1 MDLFRLLYTVSLPR
15 FREHPL
21 RTALTVA
28 GVMLGV
34 ATLVA
39 VVLVNRS
46 VVGSVQATFDDIS
59 GKADWQVA
67 GGSAGIDESLLE
79 TLKATPGVYKAT
91 PILQKTVRVSTQGL
105 DPEKRAQLE
114 GQYLLVL
121 GVDFLGEDD
130 EYFRAYGSQ
139 EVDAVK
145 EEPLAFLNSSTNIV
159 LSDKFAS
166 EYGYQVG
173 DTLPL
178 LTPAGTQDFEVWGF
192 IREEKIGR
200 AFGGFIGV
208 MYYQAAQVAFER
220 GTLVDR
226 FDVAIVPG
234 ADADEVRAAM
244 LKQLGPG
251 FEIERPERRSGRVT
265 KMLNAFQFALTMGSM
280 IALLV
285 GMFLIFNTI
294 SISVVQRKYEIG
306 ILRALGTTRGQI
318 LRLFTFEGTVM
329 GIVGSVVG
337 TGLGVLLARILL
349 GSVTQSVG
357 ELYLQVEANKVHMD
371 PILMVSGFV
380 LGIGMSLIS
389 SLWPAKVATA
399 VRPIETL
406 RASPTPAA
414 YDLTRPIGR
423 SDIIAMVLAAVSIVF
438 LFQDPIGGMPLFA
451 YGAMLTLTLMFA
463 LLMPRVV
470 LLVHRMFRP
479 LFARMAGLE
488 AQLANEAL
496 LRDLNRASI
505 TTAALMIAI
514 GMAVSSAVFITSF
527 RDSTLKW
534 IDQSVPA
541 DIFITSA
548 ARFSGVKNNPMS
560 ADLLPFFAEI
570 EGVESVDM
578 IRIADLN
585 FRDLPIK
592 LLSLDWNVYKQHA
605 QSNYVDGSLQQ
616 ADPLLTAGTGVLIG
630 ENLARR
636 CNLSAGDS
644 LELLTPIGTRTYQ
657 VGGVIVDYTS
667 DQGIIVM
674 DRSAYVNTFSDTM
687 VDTYELYLEPTADLE
702 TIRSEIIK
710 TYGPTYDLFVLSNAE
725 FKGELKALL
734 DQIFAVLNALELVA
748 LIIALLGVINTM
760 LANVLDRV
768 REIGVLRA
776 IGTLRRQVRKM
787 VVFEAMILGFASNL
801 MGIASGLVGGLV
813 MLYSINT
820 VQTGWVF
827 PFSFP
832 TIPIVQV
839 FFLILLV
846 AALAGWYPA
855 RQAARFRVTEA
866 LGYE

>member
-21 RTALTVA
+21 RTALTIA

-67 GGSAGIDESLLE
+67 GGSAGIEESLLE
-79 TLKATPGVYKAT
+79 TLKEIPGVYKVT
-91 PILQKTVRVSTQGL
+91 PIIQKTVRVSADRL
-105 DPEKRAQLE
+105 DPERKTQLD

-159 LSDKFAS
+159 LSDKFAN
-166 EYGYQVG
+166 EYGYRVG
-173 DTLPL
+173 DTVPL
-178 LTPAGTQDFEVWGF
+178 LTPSGTQDFEIWGF
-192 IREEKIGR
+192 IREERIGR

-226 FDVAIVPG
+226 FDVAVTPG
-234 ADADEVRAAM
+234 ADADAVRDAM
-244 LKQLGPG
+244 LARLGPG

-306 ILRALGTTRGQI
+306 ILRALGTTRRQI

-329 GIVGSVVG
+329 GVVGSVLG
-337 TGLGVLLARILL
+337 TGLGVVLAKVLLA
-349 GSVTQSVG
+349 SVTESVG
-357 ELYLQVEANKVHMD
+357 ELYLQVEANKVHLD
-371 PILMVSGFV
+371 PLLMVAGFL
-380 LGIGMSLIS
+380 LGIGMSLVS
-389 SLWPAKVATA
+389 SLWPAKSATA
-399 VRPIETL
+399 VRPVETL
-406 RASPTPAA
+406 RAAPTPTMADA
-414 YDLTRPIGR
+414 TRPLGR
-423 SDIIAMVLAAVSIVF
+423 ADVAAFVLGAVSVLF
-438 LFQDPIGGMPLFA
+438 LFQDPIWDMPLFA
-451 YGAMLTLTLMFA
+451 YGAMLTLTLTFA

-479 LFARMAGLE
+479 ILATFGGVE
-488 AQLANEAL
+488 AQIANESL
-496 LRDLNRASI
+496 IRDINRASA

-541 DIFITSA
+541 DIFVTSA

-560 ADLLPFFAEI
+560 ADLLPFFMEI
-570 EGVESVDM
+570 DGVESVDM
-578 IRIADLN
+578 IRIADLH

-592 LLSLDWNVYKQHA
+592 LLSLDWNVYKEHA
-605 QSNYVDGSLQQ
+605 QSTYVDGSFEM
-616 ADPLLTAGTGVLIG
+616 ADPLLGAGSGVLIG

-636 CNLSAGDS
+636 CGLSAGDTV
-644 LELLTPIGTRTYQ
+644 ELLTPAGTRTYR
-657 VGGVIVDYTS
+657 VGGVIIDYTS

-674 DRSAYVNTFSDTM
+674 DRTAYIHAFGDTM
-687 VDTYELYLEPTADLE
+687 VDTYELYLEPNGDLE

-710 TYGPTYDLFVLSNAE
+710 TYGATYDLFVLSNAE

-734 DQIFAVLNALELVA
+734 NQIFAVLDALELVA

-760 LANVLDRV
+760 LASVLDRV

-776 IGTLRRQVRKM
+776 IGTLRKQVRKM
-787 VVFEAMILGFASNL
+787 VVYEAMILGFASNL
-801 MGIASGLVGGLV
+801 MGIVSGLVGGLV

-827 PFSFP
+827 PFSMP
-832 TIPIVQV
+832 TIPIIQV
-839 FFLILLV
+839 FFLILVV

-855 RQAARFRVTEA
+855 RQAARFRVTDA